1 MEETTRIAAQP
12 GPQSEFLASQ
22 ADICIYG
29 GSAGSGKSFALLLE
43 PLRHVENGKFAGV
56 LFRRNSVQ
64 VRNPGGL
71 LDESRSLYHQVGG
84 QLKDIAMEWNFTS
97 GMKIK
102 FSHLELESTVHEWQG
117 SQVPYIGFDELT
129 HFTPS
134 QFWYMLSRNRS
145 VSGVPG
151 YIRATCN
158 PDADSWVKSL
168 ISWWLDPVSGYPLKE
183 RSGVIRWFI
192 RQGDTMVWA
201 DTKEELIDQY
211 GPETIPKS
219 LTFIPAKLSDNQIL
233 MQKDPS
239 YKANLLA
246 LPRVERARL
255 LDGNWNARLSAGN
268 YFHREMFQILPRHT
282 NLDIR
287 RQIRAWDRASTKP
300 HEGNKD
306 PDWTRGLKLAETT
319 TGMYVVMDLVSLR
332 DTPMM
337 NNLTI
342 RQTADSDGHVCSI
355 GLEQDPGSAGAND
368 IANMTKLLAGYHT
381 VISKP
386 SKNKELRATPVSSQC
401 EAGNI
406 FLLDG
411 PYIQEMLNELEAF
424 PTDGVHDDIVDALS
438 TAFSLL
444 ALAPENQPGILEVLE
459 DTHTAQYQLAN
470 RWGIRLPN

>member
-1 MEETTRIAAQP
+1 MEKIKLLPQP
-12 GPQSEFLASQ
+12 GPQTDFLAST
-22 ADICIYG
+22 ANICIYG
-29 GSAGSGKSFALLLE
+29 GSAGSGKSFALLLD
-43 PLRHVENGKFAGV
+43 PTRHEMNGKFAGV
-56 LFRRNSVQ
+56 IFRRNSTQ
-64 VRNPGGL
+64 IRNPGGL
-71 LDESRSLYHQVGG
+71 LDES
-84 QLKDIAMEWNFTS
+84 KDIYYGMGAQLRDVAMEWNFPS

-102 FSHLELESTVHEWQG
+102 FAHLELESTVHEWQG
-117 SQVPYIGFDELT
+117 SQMAYIGFDELT
-129 HFTPS
+129 HFTAA

-145 VSGVPG
+145 VSGVKG

-158 PDADSWVKSL
+158 PDADSWVKDL
-168 ISWWLDPVSGYPLKE
+168 ISWWIDPLSGYPLKE
-183 RSGVIRWFI
+183 RSGVLRWFI
-192 RQGDTMVWA
+192 RQGDTLVWA
-201 DTKEELIDQY
+201 DTKEELINQY
-211 GPETIPKS
+211 GPDTMPKS

-233 MQKDPS
+233 MMKDPG
-239 YKANLLA
+239 YKANVLS

-255 LDGNWNARLSAGN
+255 YDGNWFARLQAGN
-268 YFHREMFQILPRHT
+268 YFRREMFQILPRHT

-319 TGMYVVMDLVSLR
+319 TGMYIIMDLVSLR
-332 DTPMM
+332 DSPMI

-342 RQTADSDGHVCSI
+342 RQTAEKDGPACAI

-368 IANMTKLLAGYHT
+368 IANMTKLLTGYHT

-406 FLLDG
+406 FILDG
-411 PYIQEMLNELEAF
+411 PYIQEMLSELEAF
-424 PTDGVHDDIVDALS
+424 PTNGVHDDIVDALS

-444 ALAPENQPGILEVLE
+444 ALASENQPGLQDVVD
-459 DTHTAQYQLAN
+459 DTQSVHYQLAN